1 MIRSLILFLSLSLT
15 EQRCISRDMDS
26 KVVELDCIILNSPQ
40 PSPLRSWF
48 KDGELVYSTIS
59 GLTVD
64 PNDFL
69 MDNPILV
76 PGVLD
81 PSPFTALGDGRIFY
95 NYDIMNI
102 SVPSMLPPGTTL
114 EQATQEVFDLLIG
127 NWTCLVNNTLGSSTV
142 TYVIRECGK

>member
-1 MIRSLILFLSLSLT
+1 MGSTVIELECMIL
-15 EQRCISRDMDS
+15 
-26 KVVELDCIILNSPQ
+26 KGQ

-48 KDGELVYSTIS
+48 KDGELVYSAIS
-59 GLTVD
+59 GLD
-64 PNDFL
+64 FDASDFL
-69 MDNPILV
+69 SDNPLLI

-81 PSPFTALGDGRIFY
+81 PTPFTALKDGIIFY

-127 NWTCLVNNTLGSSTV
+127 NWTCLVNNTLGLAMV
-142 TYVIRECGK
+142 TYTIRECGKLIPKIATYYNIII